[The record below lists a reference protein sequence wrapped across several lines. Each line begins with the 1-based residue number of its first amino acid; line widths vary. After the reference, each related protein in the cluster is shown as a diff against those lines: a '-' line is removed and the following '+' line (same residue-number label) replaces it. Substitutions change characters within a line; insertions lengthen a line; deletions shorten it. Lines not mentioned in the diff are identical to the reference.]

1 MPSIAKNKPSG
12 EGGRRSTYSGAGEG
26 VENAGNAAGS
36 SSSSTAVAT
45 SAAKGVRWSSESPGR
60 SSSREST
67 AGTTSTT
74 SAVEQGGCTPSSTT
88 KNQRRI
94 QEKFAS
100 VASGKEDAVRD
111 YHFDK
116 TPFSTK
122 KKKKATTTKS
132 GSKKK
137 KSTSIGEGYYDDSD
151 AEASAMAVDESTI
164 NLGRDVDLVAIA
176 RGSVDVNE
184 DLSAMNDTSV
194 LSLGSKSSGIAS
206 SSGGEDMDD
215 VLACTTM
222 SDTHE
227 LSTSNFI
234 HNAKMRNV
242 LTERAKELYGTAAA
256 AKKKKSD
263 EEAAAEKKKV
273 ELEEADKKMQY
284 QQQQQQL
291 VGLED
296 DQQVEATLTL
306 PDLTLNLQGEVT
318 IAAISYPNQPYTS
331 KPGQQHNQLP
341 PVEEPMADNDNDDA
355 SGTYVEFSSSQ
366 RRTPRKGG
374 SHNEE
379 ATTTLNLAKLIEES
393 SKIMTS
399 PARGEDLLALKKVLD
414 GTEVDNEDGMDSSHD
429 DSTKQPRMG
438 NSSIVESTASLND
451 LTNLLGDTSEVVVP
465 TSESTPLASTPT
477 IGDTGSLCPSPS
489 FLAGKKQQGTS
500 GAAML
505 RKSLGGDLSEI
516 HKLTAS
522 LRKEKKKNQS
532 RMSLPSLAVVRQQ
545 KQGDGPSPTG
555 ADDNAVT
562 QRPRSEEITSPPRA
576 SRKSPRKSPSRK
588 SLATVAM
595 APVDSPARN
604 TRGTTRTTMKSPS
617 SCLPPVSPAKRTTTA
632 TKSPTPL
639 LSPIAKDSPAKN
651 TRSAKRK
658 GSSTTESSPAR
669 SLFNS
674 PSDDVDIFEEINTK
688 FNRNDEVQGTV
699 SERRGG
705 PFSGRKRRNSI
716 VKSNPPTKRMS
727 TSPPDS
733 TERSE
738 TLNLE
743 VEYPFLSISPKT
755 PRSEIDGNS
764 PLTATINGTQ
774 TLAFDELMQ
783 GIEKAVAK
791 GGDEEE
797 DDSADTA
804 ELMDMLSDAVQEE
817 LTPKATVVVTKTP
830 KSILR
835 SAKQQKEGGL
845 RLRKD
850 VGFGS
855 PEVAEYNINSPS
867 VSMSQ
872 SHSDGVCERW
882 AETMG
887 GDDDE
892 GTTELEVN
900 MERLIYRGNDTSIL
914 MDTIDELGGNNDVSG
929 SSCGDAMQS
938 EGLAEETEDLE
949 TNILHLVDKSADD
962 SAFSLPSISSVSSA
976 SSRRARKTLNDRSHE
991 KTSEDMLIAEPT
1003 QTVGTV
1009 ASIVDGRSNHHAR
1022 DETQTMELEGTLAS
1036 IGDEITGEETHTM
1049 NLEGTLASLLDN
1061 RPGRGTDLDLT
1072 LPSLSSNNQNDISK
1086 KSNNS
1091 SKESGDDTV
1100 SELGMF
1106 IAHHISRD
1114 GAGIRN
1120 DDTIS
1125 ELGMNT
1131 ASHTLCH
1138 EKELLAGYAQKIVDA
1153 PPEPVDLKLKEVL
1166 ALGDVDWERKVESQG
1181 DIFLEALSTAAS
1193 PNTLTLVQDETKK
1206 VLASICE
1213 EIEAQ
1218 VHDIDVDSHFRS
1230 ILESNQDLMRSLQQK
1245 LRADVASDDY
1255 HNVMRGARMLL
1266 QSQNKVELVE
1276 WNTWLTQVAA
1286 VYNGMLLENVVPPL
1300 QQEIADISERSNSID
1315 YKREKVALPMLI
1327 RSAQRVNKMNFEH
1340 TKRDAA
1346 SCEDEVSQLEAQ
1358 VEEAERQLMSLQSI
1372 HNSIQEVAKSD
1383 EKSESLRK
1391 DEEALRASADNSY
1404 YKFFSIETLHN
1415 WVVMGSSDSSIRL
1428 IFQGPSVE
1436 TSIQLSFSI
1445 NSLSIVFMTAK
1456 VGGLPRCA
1464 NDFLSENRRKRFHPA
1479 VSEFLKSKIDL
1490 LCNDMNASQITKPS
1504 SIASTIHCAELRVAR
1519 IEGVAKELDAILGQ
1533 CKSSFLQSSDTVKDG
1548 YDFTA
1553 YLSTTS
1559 RRSDRLHL
1567 ILSIP
1572 DCYPFARVRVSLHSS
1587 SSSFDTESMSRQLKK
1602 AMKPGYGALKR
1613 TVDAMQSLLK

>member
-1 MPSIAKNKPSG
+1 MNRAMPSIANNP
-12 EGGRRSTYSGAGEG
+12 GGGGGQRSTYSGAGEG
-26 VENAGNAAGS
+26 IENAGNTAV
-36 SSSSTAVAT
+36 SSSTGIAVAN
-45 SAAKGVRWSSESPGR
+45 AAKGVRWSNESPGR
-60 SSSREST
+60 SSREST
-67 AGTTSTT
+67 TGTTSTT
-74 SAVEQGGCTPSSTT
+74 AADGGGRTPSSTT
-88 KNQRRI
+88 KNKRRI
-94 QEKFAS
+94 QEKFAG
-100 VASGKEDAVRD
+100 VASGKEDVIRD
-111 YHFDK
+111 YHFDN

-122 KKKKATTTKS
+122 KKKKATKS

-137 KSTSIGEGYYDDSD
+137 KSTYDDSD
-151 AEASAMAVDESTI
+151 TEASALAVEESTI

-176 RGSVDVNE
+176 GGSVNVNE
-184 DLSAMNDTSV
+184 NDTSV

-206 SSGGEDMDD
+206 TSGGEDMDD

-256 AKKKKSD
+256 AAKKKKSD
-263 EEAAAEKKKV
+263 EEIAAAEKKKSEV
-273 ELEEADKKMQY
+273 EDARKKMQY
-284 QQQQQQL
+284 QQLQL

-318 IAAISYPNQPYTS
+318 IAAIPYPNQPYIT
-331 KPGQQHNQLP
+331 KPVQGL
-341 PVEEPMADNDNDDA
+341 MADNGGDDA
-355 SGTYVEFSSSQ
+355 SGGKYVK
-366 RRTPRKGG
+366 RNGG
-374 SHNEE
+374 SHNDE

-393 SKIMTS
+393 SRMMTS
-399 PARGEDLLALKKVLD
+399 AAVGVDLLALKNDLD
-414 GTEVDNEDGMDSSHD
+414 GKEVDDEEETDSSHD
-429 DSTKQPRMG
+429 DSMKQPRMG

-451 LTNLLGDTSEVVVP
+451 LTNVLGDTTEVVVP
-465 TSESTPLASTPT
+465 PSESTPLASTPT
-477 IGDTGSLCPSPS
+477 ISGSGSLCPSPS

-505 RKSLGGDLSEI
+505 RKSLGSDLSEI

-522 LRKEKKKNQS
+522 LRNEKKKNQS

-545 KQGDGPSPTG
+545 KQVALDGPSLTV
-555 ADDNAVT
+555 ADDNVVT
-562 QRPRSEEITSPPRA
+562 QRPRSEEITSPPK

-588 SLATVAM
+588 NLATVAM
-595 APVDSPARN
+595 ASVDSPARN
-604 TRGTTRTTMKSPS
+604 TRGTARMMES
-617 SCLPPVSPAKRTTTA
+617 SDSLPPVSPAKRTTTT
-632 TKSPTPL
+632 TKSPTL
-639 LSPIAKDSPAKN
+639 LLFPIAKDSPAKN
-651 TRSAKRK
+651 TRSANKRK

-669 SLFNS
+669 NLFNS

-688 FNRNDEVQGTV
+688 FNRNNEVQGAV
-699 SERRGG
+699 SERKSG

-716 VKSNPPTKRMS
+716 VESNPPTKRMS
-727 TSPPDS
+727 TSPPES
-733 TERSE
+733 SECSE

-755 PRSEIDGNS
+755 PRSETDGNS
-764 PLTATINGTQ
+764 PLTATMNGTQ
-774 TLAFDELMQ
+774 TLVFDELMQ
-783 GIEKAVAK
+783 GIETAVAK
-791 GGDEEE
+791 EGDEDK

-804 ELMDMLSDAVQEE
+804 ELMGMLSDAVQKES
-817 LTPKATVVVTKTP
+817 TPKATATNTNKTP

-835 SAKQQKEGGL
+835 SAKQQQKGGL

-855 PEVAEYNINSPS
+855 PEVAEYNVNSPS

-872 SHSDGVCERW
+872 SHSEGVRERW

-892 GTTELEVN
+892 RTTELEGD

-929 SSCGDAMQS
+929 SSSGGGMPS

-949 TNILHLVDKSADD
+949 TNILHLVDKSSDD

-976 SSRRARKTLNDRSHE
+976 TSRRARKTLIDSSRE
-991 KTSEDMLIAEPT
+991 ETSEDMLIAEPT
-1003 QTVGTV
+1003 QTVQLEGTV

-1036 IGDEITGEETHTM
+1036 MLHGDEIAGEETNTM
-1049 NLEGTLASLLDN
+1049 NLEGTLAFLLDN
-1061 RPGRGTDLDLT
+1061 RPGRRTDLDLT
-1072 LPSLSSNNQNDISK
+1072 LPSLSLSNQNELSE

-1106 IAHHISRD
+1106 ITHHVSRD

-1131 ASHTLCH
+1131 ASHTLRH

-1153 PPEPVDLKLKEVL
+1153 PPEPVDLELKEVL
-1166 ALGDVDWERKVESQG
+1166 ALGDIDWERKVESQS

-1193 PNTLTLVQDETKK
+1193 LNTLSLIQNETKK

-1218 VHDIDVDSHFRS
+1218 VHDIDVDSHFMS
-1230 ILESNQDLMRSLQQK
+1230 ILESNQALMRSLQQK

-1255 HNVMRGARMLL
+1255 HNVMRQARLLL

-1286 VYNGMLLENVVPPL
+1286 VYNGMLLENVVPSL

-1315 YKREKVALPMLI
+1315 YNREKVALPMLI
-1327 RSAQRVNKMNFEH
+1327 RSAQRVTKMNFKR
-1340 TKRDAA
+1340 TKLDAA
-1346 SCEDEVSQLEAQ
+1346 SCEDEVSQLENQ
-1358 VEEAERQLMSLQSI
+1358 VEDAERQLMSLQSM
-1372 HNSIQEVAKSD
+1372 HDGIQEVAKSD

-1391 DEEALRASADNSY
+1391 DEKALRAIADSSY
-1404 YKFFSIETLHN
+1404 NKFFSIEILHN
-1415 WVVMGSSDSSIRL
+1415 WVVMGSSDSSICL
-1428 IFQGPSVE
+1428 LFQGPSVE

-1445 NSLSIVFMTAK
+1445 DSLSIVSMIAK

-1464 NDFLSENRRKRFHPA
+1464 NEFLSENRRKRFHPA
-1479 VSEFLKSKIDL
+1479 VSGFLKSKMDL
-1490 LCNDMNASQITKPS
+1490 LCNDINTSRITKPS
-1504 SIASTIHCAELRVAR
+1504 SIASAIHCAELRVAR

-1533 CKSSFLQSSDTVKDG
+1533 CKSSFLQPNDTVKDG

-1553 YLSTTS
+1553 HLSTMS
-1559 RRSDRLHL
+1559 RRSDRLHM

-1572 DCYPFARVRVSLHSS
+1572 DCYPFAPIGLHLHSS
-1587 SSSFDTESMSRQLKK
+1587 SSSFDTESMSRRLKK
-1602 AMKPGYGALKR
+1602 SMKPGYGALTR
-1613 TVDAMQSLLK
+1613 TVNAMQSLLN

>member
-1 MPSIAKNKPSG
+1 MSIAKNKPSG
-12 EGGRRSTYSGAGEG
+12 GGGNRRSTYSGAGEG
-26 VENAGNAAGS
+26 IENAGNATG
-36 SSSSTAVAT
+36 SSSTAVAT
-45 SAAKGVRWSSESPGR
+45 STAKGVRWSSESPGR
-60 SSSREST
+60 SSREST
-67 AGTTSTT
+67 TGTTFAT
-74 SAVEQGGCTPSSTT
+74 SAVEQGGRTPSSTT

-94 QEKFAS
+94 QEKFAG
-100 VASGKEDAVRD
+100 VASGKEDVVRD
-111 YHFDK
+111 YHFDN

-122 KKKKATTTKS
+122 KKKKATKS

-137 KSTSIGEGYYDDSD
+137 NPTSIGDGYDDSD
-151 AEASAMAVDESTI
+151 AEASAMAVEESTI

-176 RGSVDVNE
+176 RGSVNVNE
-184 DLSAMNDTSV
+184 DNLSAMNDTSV

-256 AKKKKSD
+256 AAKKKKSD
-263 EEAAAEKKKV
+263 EEIAAAERKKSEV
-273 ELEEADKKMQY
+273 EDAGKKMH
-284 QQQQQQL
+284 QQQHL

-296 DQQVEATLTL
+296 DQHVEATLTL

-318 IAAISYPNQPYTS
+318 IAAIPYPNQPYIT
-331 KPGQQHNQLP
+331 KPGQQHQPLHP
-341 PVEEPMADNDNDDA
+341 IEEPMADNDEDEA
-355 SGTYVEFSSSQ
+355 SGTYIEFSSAQ

-379 ATTTLNLAKLIEES
+379 ATRTLNLAKLIEES
-393 SKIMTS
+393 SKMMTS
-399 PARGEDLLALKKVLD
+399 PAGGVNLNGKEVNAEE
-414 GTEVDNEDGMDSSHD
+414 GTDSSCD
-429 DSTKQPRMG
+429 DATKQPRMG

-451 LTNLLGDTSEVVVP
+451 LTNVLGDTTEMMVP
-465 TSESTPLASTPT
+465 TAESTPLASQP
-477 IGDTGSLCPSPS
+477 IISGSGSLCPSPS

-516 HKLTAS
+516 QKLTAS
-522 LRKEKKKNQS
+522 LRKEKRKNQS
-532 RMSLPSLAVVRQQ
+532 RMSLPSLAVVRQPQ
-545 KQGDGPSPTG
+545 QVALTGPSPTA
-555 ADDNAVT
+555 ADDNNSTAVN

-617 SCLPPVSPAKRTTTA
+617 FSLPPVSPAKRMTTT
-632 TKSPTPL
+632 TKSPTP

-651 TRSAKRK
+651 TRANKRK

-674 PSDDVDIFEEINTK
+674 PSDDVDIFEEINAK
-688 FNRNDEVQGTV
+688 FNRNDEVKGTAP
-699 SERRGG
+699 ERKGG

-716 VKSNPPTKRMS
+716 AASNPPTKRMS
-727 TSPPDS
+727 TSSPES
-733 TERSE
+733 SERSE

-755 PRSEIDGNS
+755 PCNEIDGNS
-764 PLTATINGTQ
+764 PLTATMNGTQ

-783 GIEKAVAK
+783 GIENAVAK
-791 GGDEEE
+791 EGDEEK

-804 ELMDMLSDAVQEE
+804 ELMGMLSDAVQEE
-817 LTPKATVVVTKTP
+817 STPKATANTTTKTP

-835 SAKQQKEGGL
+835 SAKQQQEGGL

-855 PEVAEYNINSPS
+855 PEVAEYNIDSPS

-872 SHSDGVCERW
+872 SHSEGVRERW

-887 GDDDE
+887 GEDDR
-892 GTTELEVN
+892 TTELEGD

-929 SSCGDAMQS
+929 SSSGDGMPS
-938 EGLAEETEDLE
+938 ECVEEETEDLE

-962 SAFSLPSISSVSSA
+962 SEFSLPSINSVSSA
-976 SSRRARKTLNDRSHE
+976 SSRRARKALNDSSRE
-991 KTSEDMLIAEPT
+991 ETSEDMLLEEPT
-1003 QTVGTV
+1003 QTVQLESTV
-1009 ASIVDGRSNHHAR
+1009 ASIVEGRSNHPAR
-1022 DETQTMELEGTLAS
+1022 EETQTMELEGTLAS
-1036 IGDEITGEETHTM
+1036 MLGGDESTFEETHTM
-1049 NLEGTLASLLDN
+1049 HLEGTLASLLDN
-1061 RPGRGTDLDLT
+1061 RPGRRTDLDLT
-1072 LPSLSSNNQNDISK
+1072 LPSLSSSNQNDLSE

-1106 IAHHISRD
+1106 IAHHVSRD
-1114 GAGIRN
+1114 GAGNSN

-1131 ASHTLCH
+1131 ASHTLRH
-1138 EKELLAGYAQKIVDA
+1138 EKESLAGYAQKVVDA
-1153 PPEPVDLKLKEVL
+1153 PPEPVDLELKEVL
-1166 ALGDVDWERKVESQG
+1166 ALGDVDWERKVESQS

-1255 HNVMRGARMLL
+1255 HNVMRQARLLL

-1300 QQEIADISERSNSID
+1300 QQEIADISERSNLID
-1315 YKREKVALPMLI
+1315 YNREKVALPMLI
-1327 RSAQRVNKMNFEH
+1327 RSAQRVNKMNFER

-1346 SCEDEVSQLEAQ
+1346 SCKVEVSQLETQ
-1358 VEEAERQLMSLQSI
+1358 VEDAERQLMSLQSM
-1372 HNSIQEVAKSD
+1372 HDGIQEVAKSD
-1383 EKSESLRK
+1383 EKSESLCK
-1391 DEEALRASADNSY
+1391 DEEALRASADSSY

-1415 WVVMGSSDSSIRL
+1415 WVVMGSSDSSICL
-1428 IFQGPSVE
+1428 LFQGPSVD
-1436 TSIQLSFSI
+1436 TSIHLSFSI
-1445 NSLSIVFMTAK
+1445 NSLLIVSMTAK

-1464 NDFLSENRRKRFHPA
+1464 NDFLSEYRHRRFHPA
-1479 VSEFLKSKIDL
+1479 VSGFLKSKMDL
-1490 LCNDMNASQITKPS
+1490 LCSDINTSRITKPS
-1504 SIASTIHCAELRVAR
+1504 SISSTIHCAELRVAR
-1519 IEGVAKELDAILGQ
+1519 IVGVAKELDTALGQ
-1533 CKSSFLQSSDTVKDG
+1533 CKSSFLQPSDTVKDG

-1553 YLSTTS
+1553 HLSTTS
-1559 RRSDRLHL
+1559 RRSDRLHM

-1572 DCYPFARVRVSLHSS
+1572 DCYPFAPIGLHLHSS

-1602 AMKPGYGALKR
+1602 TMKPGYGALTR